1 MKSVRV
7 RLKLLTRTKEFKRT
21 LRAGQL
27 VQRVI
32 IRNSVYSMGPTALN
46 DVLIHH
52 AHLDL
57 NEIKRIA
64 TDTATIDG
72 MIMLAIALSKLV

>member
-1 MKSVRV
+1 M
-7 RLKLLTRTKEFKRT
+7 
-21 LRAGQL
+21 
-27 VQRVI
+27 VQRAI
-32 IRNSVYSMGPTALN
+32 IRNSVYSIGPTALN
-46 DVLIHH
+46 DVVMHH

-57 NEIKRIA
+57 SEIKRIA